1 VIGSYP
7 AGERDRA
14 DVCQAAAIVLKQV
27 VKRRWPLGP
36 EGIPREVKLRV
47 LELLA
52 PVMLHTDVDVIA
64 R

>member
-1 VIGSYP
+1 M
-7 AGERDRA
+7 
-14 DVCQAAAIVLKQV
+14 CQAAAIVLKQV